1 MRFIEKIKTKFK
13 GFSKKKIIAIA
24 VIAILAIGGIV
35 SGIIY
40 GISHNE
46 PKNIPAPRK
55 DKKVQVDHDGN
66 VTEDDR
72 NSDNDE
78 NSVQRRENNQVD
90 TTSKKS
96 SSTSTTKESKKT
108 EKSSASTPAK
118 KSSSASSSSSSSS
131 SSSTGSAS
139 SSHTP
144 KKVWVVDRAAFTKQ
158 FPKYESRE
166 YYWCYY
172 NGQYMETS
180 YSQIQAWIGQGK
192 PVDRWGNGT
201 KNVLVGYET
210 VTYPEKGHW
219 EYQ

>member
-1 MRFIEKIKTKFK
+1 MRIIEKIKTKFK

-24 VIAILAIGGIV
+24 VIAILAISGIV
-35 SGIIY
+35 YGIIY

-55 DKKVQVDHDGN
+55 DKKVQVAHEGN

-72 NSDNDE
+72 NSDNDG
-78 NSVQRRENNQVD
+78 NTVQRRENNQVD
-90 TTSKKS
+90 TASKKS
-96 SSTSTTKESKKT
+96 SSSSTAKESKKA
-108 EKSSASTPAK
+108 EKSSTSTPAK

-131 SSSTGSAS
+131 STSSAS

>member
-13 GFSKKKIIAIA
+13 SFSKKKIIAID

-40 GISHNE
+40 GISYNE

-78 NSVQRRENNQVD
+78 NTVQRRENSQVD

-96 SSTSTTKESKKT
+96 SSSSTAKESKKT
-108 EKSSASTPAK
+108 EKSSTSTPAK
-118 KSSSASSSSSSSS
+118 KSPSASSSSSSSS
-131 SSSTGSAS
+131 STSSAS
-139 SSHTP
+139 STHTP

>member
-1 MRFIEKIKTKFK
+1 MRIIEKIKTKIK
-13 GFSKKKIIAIA
+13 CLSKKKLIAIA
-24 VIAILAIGGIV
+24 VIAILAISGIV

-55 DKKVQVDHDGN
+55 DKKVQVDHEGN

-78 NSVQRRENNQVD
+78 NSVQRRENSQVD
-90 TTSKKS
+90 TASKKS
-96 SSTSTTKESKKT
+96 SSSSTAKGSKKT
-108 EKSSASTPAK
+108 EKSSTPTPAK
-118 KSSSASSSSSSSS
+118 KSPSASSSSSSSS
-131 SSSTGSAS
+131 STSSAS
-139 SSHTP
+139 STHTP

-201 KNVLVGYET
+201 KSVLVGYET